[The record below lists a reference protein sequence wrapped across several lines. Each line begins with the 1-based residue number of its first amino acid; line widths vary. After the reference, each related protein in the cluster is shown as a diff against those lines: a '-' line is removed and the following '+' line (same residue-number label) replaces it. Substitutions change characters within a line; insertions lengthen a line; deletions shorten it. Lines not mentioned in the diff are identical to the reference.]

1 MPWRHPAALALAAGW
16 ALAWVPPSPAAW
28 LAPVSEMPDAGDVAD
43 DQPDP
48 SVLENR
54 PIRAVRFVEPDPNAD
69 DPAAVR
75 PLEGSIAQL
84 VRNQVRLVPGGLYL
98 GATAQADVRRI
109 SRLGRFSRAE
119 TRVALLE
126 DGSVEVSYVLWP
138 EPVIRDVQVVGNER
152 VSTTDIAEVVG
163 PLLGTTADRFQ
174 LDRAVRQIEDLYRA
188 KGFARANIEYDLS
201 ELDDTG
207 VILFRVTEAERIRVT
222 DIRFE
227 GNESFKP
234 GEIKAQI
241 KTSVAGIFNKGVLDE
256 ERLNE
261 DVAAIAKF
269 YRDRGYI
276 DVEVDRLPPQI
287 SPDGKE
293 AIVTFVIREGP
304 QYTFRNVQVLYPES
318 VREVFDTREAALD
331 AAAPGEEVVPVG
343 AGRYAVFHAA
353 PYSSAQIAGIM
364 ELKTGAVFDTVKVSR
379 SMRQIEVAFG
389 KLGYVNVTEG
399 SGRFDRRELRDPD
412 APGKVDLLLT
422 FRPGEPVRTGEV
434 KIVGNELTDQK
445 VIRRGIQVRPDRPL
459 DSTAVERS
467 QVALTRSGLFDN
479 QANPPRLTIQPEDPS
494 FPGYRDILAEVR
506 ETNTGAFNIGGVISS
521 DSGLT
526 GRLSYVQRNF
536 DVTDTPDSL
545 GEFFT
550 GRSFRGGG
558 QTFRAEALPGTE
570 VQTFLISLSEPSLFE
585 SDYSGSVQ
593 ASFRRRQFSQFDEE
607 RATLRLTAGRRF
619 GQRWVGQ
626 TSLRVEN
633 VELSDIDEESPTDI
647 FEDEGSNF
655 ITGLSFQLSRSTLD
669 HPFTPGRGMR
679 TAIALEQ
686 VGIFGGD
693 YQFTK
698 LRLENVVFVTLEQDF
713 FERNTTLSLTTEAAW
728 IPQGQSST
736 PVFERL
742 YRGGRTFRGFD
753 YRAIAP
759 IGIRQDNGEQS
770 DDTVGGTFEFFA
782 GLEYTKPI
790 LGDTVAGILF
800 LDTGT
805 VTDEI
810 GFSEYRVSAG
820 FGIRLITPLSP
831 APIAMDFGFPI
842 LSEGPDAERVFTFTI
857 DVPF

>member
-1 MPWRHPAALALAAGW
+1 M
-16 ALAWVPPSPAAW
+16 
-28 LAPVSEMPDAGDVAD
+28 AD

-54 PIRAVRFVEPDPNAD
+54 PIRAVRMVEPVPDAD

-75 PLEGSIAQL
+75 PLEGPIAQL
-84 VRNQVRLVPGGLYL
+84 VRNQVRLVPGGRYV

-119 TRVALLE
+119 TRVSLLE

-138 EPVIRDVQVVGNER
+138 EPVISDVQVVGNQR
-152 VSTTDIAEVVG
+152 VSTVDIAEVVG

-188 KGFARANIEYDLS
+188 KGFARANVEYDLS
-201 ELDDTG
+201 ELSETG
-207 VILFRVTEAERIRVT
+207 VVLIRVTEAERIRVT

-227 GNESFKP
+227 GNGSFEP
-234 GEIKAQI
+234 GALKAQI
-241 KTSVAGIFNKGVLDE
+241 KTTTANLFNQGVLDE
-256 ERLNE
+256 ERLDE

-276 DVEVDRLPPQI
+276 DVEVDRLPPRY

-304 QYTFRNVQVLYPES
+304 QYTFRHVQVLYPDAA
-318 VREVFDTREAALD
+318 REVFDTREAARE

-343 AGRYAVFHAA
+343 AGQYAVFHAA
-353 PYSSAQIAGIM
+353 PFSSAQIAGIM
-364 ELKTGAVFDTVKVSR
+364 ELKAGDVFETNRVAR
-379 SMRQIEVAFG
+379 SMRQIESAFG
-389 KLGYVNVTEG
+389 KLGYVNVAEG
-399 SGRFDRRELRDPD
+399 GSRFDRRELRDPD
-412 APGKVDLLLT
+412 APGRVDLLLT

-445 VIRRGIQVRPDRPL
+445 VIRRAIRVRPDRPL

-467 QVALTRSGLFDN
+467 QLQLTRSGLFDT
-479 QANPPRLTIQPEDPS
+479 QANPPRLTIQPEDPG

-526 GRLSYVQRNF
+526 GRLSYSQRNF
-536 DVTDTPDSL
+536 DVTDTPDSI

-570 VQTFLISLSEPSLFE
+570 VQTFLISLSEPSLLE
-585 SDYSGSVQ
+585 SDYSGAVT
-593 ASFRRRQFSQFDEE
+593 ASFRQRQFSQFDEE

-626 TSLRVEN
+626 TSLRIEN
-633 VELSDIDEESPTDI
+633 VDISDIDEDSPTDI
-647 FEDEGSNF
+647 FEDEGANF

-669 HPFTPGRGMR
+669 HPFNPGRGMR
-679 TAIALEQ
+679 TAIAIEQ
-686 VGIFGGD
+686 VGILGGD
-693 YQFTK
+693 HTFTNI
-698 LRLENVVFVTLEQDF
+698 RVENILFATLERDF
-713 FERNTTLSLTTEAAW
+713 FGRNTTISLTTEAAW
-728 IPQGQSST
+728 IPQGQSSA

-742 YRGGRTFRGFD
+742 FRGGRSFRGFD
-753 YRAIAP
+753 FRGIAP
-759 IGIRQDNGEQS
+759 IGVRQDNGEPS

-790 LGDTVAGILF
+790 LGETVAGILF
-800 LDTGT
+800 IDSGT

-810 GFSEYRVSAG
+810 GFSDYRVSAG

-831 APIAMDFGFPI
+831 APIAMDFGFPL
-842 LSEGPDAERVFTFTI
+842 LSEDSDAERVFTFTI
-857 DVPF
+857 DVPN